1 MAKLRLTK
9 TELKN
14 QKDSLKRFKRYL
26 PTLQLKKQ
34 QLQAEIFTIEQKQV
48 EKRKEQAS
56 LKDSFSSW
64 VAVFGEDY
72 PLQDYIA
79 IETVKTSSTNIAGVE
94 IPVFEQAVF
103 SDIEWDFRS
112 SPLWVDSGIEAL
124 KKQVVCDVE
133 VMILQEQI
141 DLLAHELRTTS
152 QRVNLFEKILI
163 PQTNANIK
171 KINVQLGDERTAA
184 VVRGKIAK
192 SNLAKIEEA
201 VS

>member
-34 QLQAEIFTIEQKQV
+34 QLQAEIFAIEQKQV
-48 EKRKEQAS
+48 EKRKEQAK
-56 LKDSFSSW
+56 LKESFSSW

-79 IETVKTSSTNIAGVE
+79 IETVKTSTMNIAGVE

-103 SDIEWDFRS
+103 SDIEWDLHK
-112 SPLWVDSGIEAL
+112 SPLWADAGIQAL
-124 KKQVVCDVE
+124 KKQVICDVE

-152 QRVNLFEKILI
+152 QRVNLFEKVLI
-163 PQTNANIK
+163 PQTNSNIK

-192 SNLAKIEEA
+192 TNLAKIEEA

>member
-48 EKRKEQAS
+48 EKRKEQ
-56 LKDSFSSW
+56 LKLKESFSSW

-79 IETVKTSSTNIAGVE
+79 IETVKTSTMNIAGVE
-94 IPVFEQAVF
+94 IPVFEKAIF
-103 SDIEWDFRS
+103 SDIEWDLDK
-112 SPLWVDSGIEAL
+112 SPLWVDAGIEAL
-124 KKQVVCDVE
+124 KKQVICDVE
-133 VMILQEQI
+133 VMILQDQI

-152 QRVNLFEKILI
+152 QRVNLFEKVLI
-163 PQTNANIK
+163 PQTNSNIK

-192 SNLAKIEEA
+192 TNLAKIEEA